1 MDESDNQD
9 LAWLIV
15 AVVGVAAGMKVWASK
30 IKPWLAD
37 LVPSL
42 REEGGIEVGRWDLAT
57 SDVIAGV
64 VLAVVLLVALGALR
78 SSMRA
83 KKRAKKRQARADAEV

>member
-42 REEGGIEVGRWDLAT
+42 RKEGGIEVGRWISPRAT
-57 SDVIAGV
+57 SS
-64 VLAVVLLVALGALR
+64 LAWSWPWSC
-78 SSMRA
+78 SSLWGRCGP
-83 KKRAKKRQARADAEV
+83 R